1 MEKQQ
6 LIRDL
11 SVIVGV
17 ENVHADEAAILEC
30 SKDYIGFRIYE
41 RADGKLFVPRA
52 SCVVRPHSVEEISK
66 TLAYLNE
73 NKVDATPRTGGSSV
87 TQGIEP
93 VEGGV
98 IIDGSAL
105 SGILELSETNMTV
118 TVRCGTPLEYLE
130 NYLNERG
137 FTTGHFPQS
146 LPMAQIGGLL
156 ATRSI
161 GQFST
166 LYGGIEDLVVGLE
179 AVLPDGEIIRIK
191 NVPRRSC
198 GPDLRHLF
206 LGSEGA
212 FAFITEAT
220 LKLFKYRPDERW
232 MRAYGVADMRQ
243 GLEFVRELMADG
255 YKPAVVR
262 LHDAAE
268 VMMVLGLHSVVPAG
282 QALLMFLCEG
292 PRAVA
297 EATGSAIGEYARKY
311 GAADLGEKPVQSWLK
326 TRNDVCYTL
335 DKNIYY
341 DMGAIADTC
350 EISANWDEIGNIYDA
365 VIQRLTDEVA
375 ELAYTGGH
383 ASHCYMQGTNIY
395 FTFAVMEE
403 KGAEAARD
411 DYMRVVDIILE
422 ETLKRGGSV
431 AHHHGSGRYRASYM
445 PREHGSSY
453 SLMYRLKDAL
463 DPNNIMNKGVLVV
476 DRK

>member
-1 MEKQQ
+1 MDKQN
-6 LIRDL
+6 LIREL
-11 SVIVGV
+11 AFIVGE
-17 ENVHADEAAILEC
+17 ENVLTDEKTILE
-30 SKDYIGFRIYE
+30 SAKDYIGFRIYE
-41 RADGKLFVPRA
+41 RAAGKFFVPCA
-52 SCVVRPHSVEEISK
+52 SCVVRPHSVMEVSK
-66 TLAYLNE
+66 TLAFLNE
-73 NKVDATPRTGGSSV
+73 NRVDATPRTGGSSV

-93 VEGGV
+93 IEGGV

-105 SGILELSETNMTV
+105 NGILDLSVTNMTV

-137 FTTGHFPQS
+137 LTTGHFPQS
-146 LPMAQIGGLL
+146 LPMAHIGGLL
-156 ATRSI
+156 ATRST

-166 LYGGIEDLVVGLE
+166 LYGGIEELVVGLE
-179 AVLPDGEIIRIK
+179 AVMPDGEIVRIK

-198 GPDLRHLF
+198 GPDLRQLF
-206 LGSEGA
+206 IGSEGA

-220 LKLFKYRPDERW
+220 LKLFPYRPDERW

-243 GLEFVRELMADG
+243 GLAFVRELMADG

-268 VMMVLGLHSVVPAG
+268 VMMVLGLHSIVPAG

-292 PRAVA
+292 PCAIA
-297 EATGSAIGEYARKY
+297 QATGSAIEGYATKY
-311 GAADLGEKPVQSWLK
+311 GAVDLGEKPVQSWLI
-326 TRNDVCYTL
+326 TRNDVCRTL

-350 EISANWDEIGNIYDA
+350 EISANWDEIGNVYDA

-375 ELAYTGGH
+375 ELAYAGGH

-403 KGAEAARD
+403 NGVESAKS
-411 DYMRVVDIILE
+411 DYMRVVNIILE
-422 ETLKRGGSV
+422 ETLRRGGSV
-431 AHHHGSGRYRASYM
+431 AHHHGSGRYRTNYM
-445 PREHGSSY
+445 PEEHGSSY
-453 SLMYRLKDAL
+453 ALMYRLKDAL
-463 DPNNIMNKGVLVV
+463 DPNGIMNKGVLLVG
-476 DRK
+476 RK